1 MKDSWREYL
10 RLFTP
15 IFTFIV
21 GILVSIVLGQVNKI
35 DDKLFKHL
43 TNDELHAPRTIVVTK
58 PEFMIYQRMRD
69 QQMEDIKD
77 AVCDIRAVVKTI
89 RR

>member
-1 MKDSWREYL
+1 MRNDWREYL

-15 IFTFIV
+15 IFTFVV

-43 TNDELHAPRTIVVTK
+43 TNDELHAPRSIVITK
-58 PEFMIYQRMRD
+58 PEFMFYQQMRD
-69 QQMEDIKD
+69 EQMVSIKD
-77 AVCDIRAVVKTI
+77 AVCEIKALVKN